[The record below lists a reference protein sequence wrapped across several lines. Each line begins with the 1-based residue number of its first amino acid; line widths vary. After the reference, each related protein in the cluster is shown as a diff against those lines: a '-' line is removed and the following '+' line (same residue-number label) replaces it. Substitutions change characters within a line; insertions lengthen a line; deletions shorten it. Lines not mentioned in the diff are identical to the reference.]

1 MTTNRKFKSVVQ
13 KQFDNFCMRGELFA
27 AKAVFYT
34 VVISFAIS
42 LFGLLTDGYGC
53 FLLASSEWFTTVGG
67 VTLFGMLLVESLLL
81 LAINLT
87 CFGLI
92 AFSGDSAHLKQKN
105 LDLEQQQSAMYSPVF
120 EHHRQL
126 SPFVNSRN
134 ELTSV
139 WPSFTTP
146 SDLYRVKSIN
156 YGQKSYHELVD
167 GKSLQ
172 PASSQGSIIE
182 NGSIIIHQHGSSG
195 KKSSSGYNSD
205 SSYESKI
212 IVSVQSVEDNYR
224 DHQQFPVY
232 SNDL

>member
-1 MTTNRKFKSVVQ
+1 
-13 KQFDNFCMRGELFA
+13 MRGERFA
-27 AKAVFYT
+27 ARSVFYT
-34 VVISFAIS
+34 VILSFAIS
-42 LFGLLTDGYGC
+42 LFGLMTDGYGC
-53 FLLASSEWFTTVGG
+53 FLLASSQWFTTVGG

-92 AFSGDSAHLKQKN
+92 AFSGDDQQFQKKQ
-105 LDLEQQQSAMYSPVF
+105 QVYSPVF
-120 EHHRQL
+120 DKRSVLSSRQ
-126 SPFVNSRN
+126 
-134 ELTSV
+134 ELSV

-167 GKSLQ
+167 GKNYDSG
-172 PASSQGSIIE
+172 SQGSVIE
-182 NGSIIIHQHGSSG
+182 NGSIIIHQHGSAG

-205 SSYESKI
+205 ASSYESKI
-212 IVSVQSVEDNYR
+212 IVSVQAVEDNYQ
-224 DHQQFPVY
+224 DNQQFPIY

>member
-1 MTTNRKFKSVVQ
+1 
-13 KQFDNFCMRGELFA
+13 MRGERFA
-27 AKAVFYT
+27 ARAVFYT
-34 VVISFAIS
+34 VVISFALS

-92 AFSGDSAHLKQKN
+92 AFSGDDRHLAKQAAM
-105 LDLEQQQSAMYSPVF
+105 DQSLYSPVF
-120 EHHRQL
+120 EQRPFRSSRQ
-126 SPFVNSRN
+126 

-156 YGQKSYHELVD
+156 YGQKAYHELVD
-167 GKSLQ
+167 GKSTE
-172 PASSQGSIIE
+172 SSQGSIIE
-182 NGSIIIHQHGSSG
+182 NGSIIIHQHGSAG

-212 IVSVQSVEDNYR
+212 IVSVQSVEDTYQDN
-224 DHQQFPVY
+224 HQFPIY